1 MQRMPN
7 IHPGISLPALAFV
20 AISMLMPGSVFAGPD
35 CTAHPNH
42 RSCTGGGGDEGGVI
56 RTITQVGDNIYG
68 DRIFSDGGGSY
79 IHQVDMVSQGIGS
92 PGNYFLKLTK
102 GNQPAIR
109 SMFLDFSDCVLG
121 PCDPPSTNYPEE
133 FTINFFTSDVNLR
146 DLESTSESLAVN
158 MSLKIE
164 GNDGLWQLFFDP
176 SDARC
181 SHSTTILAI
190 PRQVAEAWIFVA
202 DENHYACL
210 AKIGNG
216 GEFIFSGKYRMPFLL
231 RVTRK

>member
-7 IHPGISLPALAFV
+7 TCPGFSLPALACV
-20 AISMLMPGSVFAGPD
+20 AVLIGMPGSVLAGPD
-35 CTAHPNH
+35 CTTHPNH
-42 RSCTGGGGDEGGVI
+42 RSCSGGAGGDEGGVI
-56 RTITQVGDNIYG
+56 RTVTQVADNIYG

-79 IHQVDMVSQGIGS
+79 IHQEDMVSQGIGS
-92 PGNYFLKLTK
+92 SGNFFLKLTK
-102 GNQPAIR
+102 GNQSPIR

-121 PCDPPSTNYPEE
+121 PCDAPSTNFPEE
-133 FTINFFTSDVNLR
+133 FTINFFTSDVNFR

-164 GNDGLWQLFFDP
+164 GSDGLWQLFFDP

-181 SHSTTILAI
+181 SQSTTIFAI
-190 PRQVAEAWIFVA
+190 PRTTDAWIILA

-231 RVTRK
+231 RITRK